1 MIELDLQWASSLEQP
16 VSQEQMQTWIETAIG
31 EQDTD
36 YSVTLRV
43 VDEAESQVLNRDYR
57 EKDYPTNI
65 LSFEGDPMEDFPE
78 EVRAELMEDELWH
91 LGDLVV
97 CAPVIAREAKEQ
109 GKPLENHWAHMLV
122 HGSLHLL
129 GYDHLS
135 DEEAEEMEQLER
147 DILSSLGYPDPY

>member
-43 VDEAESQVLNRDYR
+43 VDEAESQALNRDYR